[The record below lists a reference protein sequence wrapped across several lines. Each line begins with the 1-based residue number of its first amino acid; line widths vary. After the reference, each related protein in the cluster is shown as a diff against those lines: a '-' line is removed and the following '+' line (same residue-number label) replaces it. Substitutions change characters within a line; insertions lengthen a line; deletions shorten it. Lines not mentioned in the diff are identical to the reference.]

1 MMPVPVL
8 PGAGGKVPVAIL
20 FVLGVLA
27 VAMLANTPRTPPAQ
41 PQR

>member
-8 PGAGGKVPVAIL
+8 PGVGGKVPVAIL

-27 VAMLANTPRTPPAQ
+27 VAALANTTRTPPKQ
-41 PQR
+41 PQF